1 MDPRLFAEWAQVDEH
16 LRGLISARDRRR
28 RASQHGQGR
37 PAAHHRSRTRGSGNP
52 AGAGARETDLVFI
65 VSREDSKTYTYLK
78 QALAC
83 QSVDV
88 IVDRRSGDRRQVW
101 QPATPDRRSGE
112 RRRHDVKTD
121 LQTYG
126 WALAPR

>member
-1 MDPRLFAEWAQVDEH
+1 MDPRLFAQWAQVDEH
-16 LRGLISARDRRR
+16 LRGLISSRDRRR
-28 RASQHGQGR
+28 RASQHGQGW
-37 PAAHHRSRTRGSGNP
+37 PAAHHWSRTRGSGNP
-52 AGAGARETDLVFI
+52 TGVRGADLVFI

-88 IVDRRSGDRRQVW
+88 IVDRRGGDRRRVW
-101 QPATPDRRSGE
+101 QLATPDRRSGD

>member
-1 MDPRLFAEWAQVDEH
+1 VDPRLFAEWAQVDEH

-28 RASQHGQGR
+28 RAGQDGQGG
-37 PAAHHRSRTRGSGNP
+37 PAAHHWSRTRGSGNP
-52 AGAGARETDLVFI
+52 TGARGADLVFI
-65 VSREDSKTYTYLK
+65 VSREDSKTHTYLK
-78 QALAC
+78 QALAY

-101 QPATPDRRSGE
+101 RSATPDRRGGD
-112 RRRHDVKTD
+112 RRRQDVKAD

-126 WALAPR
+126 WALVHR

>member
-1 MDPRLFAEWAQVDEH
+1 MDPVFSLNGRRLTSTCAV
-16 LRGLISARDRRR
+16 LISARDRRR
-28 RASQHGQGR
+28 RAGQHGRGR
-37 PAAHHRSRTRGSGNP
+37 PAAHHWSRTRGSGNP
-52 AGAGARETDLVFI
+52 TGPRGADLVFI

-101 QPATPDRRSGE
+101 QPATPDRRNGD

-126 WALAPR
+126 WALATR

>member
-16 LRGLISARDRRR
+16 LRGLISSRDRRR
-28 RASQHGQGR
+28 RAGQHGQGR
-37 PAAHHRSRTRGSGNP
+37 PAAHHWSRTRGSGHP
-52 AGAGARETDLVFI
+52 IGARGADVVFI

-88 IVDRRSGDRRQVW
+88 IVDRRSGDRRRVW
-101 QPATPDRRSGE
+101 RPATPDRRSGD

-126 WALAPR
+126 WALMHR

>member
-16 LRGLISARDRRR
+16 LRGLISSRDRRR
-28 RASQHGQGR
+28 RVGQHGQGR
-37 PAAHHRSRTRGSGNP
+37 PAAHHWSRTPGSGNP
-52 AGAGARETDLVFI
+52 TGPRGADLVFI
-65 VSREDSKTYTYLK
+65 VTREDSKTYAYLK

-88 IVDRRSGDRRQVW
+88 IMDRRSGDRRRVW
-101 QPATPDRRSGE
+101 RPATPDRRSGD
-112 RRRHDVKTD
+112 RRRHAVKTD

-126 WALAPR
+126 WALMHR

>member
-16 LRGLISARDRRR
+16 LRGVIGERDRRR
-28 RASQHGQGR
+28 RAGPHGQGR
-37 PAAHHRSRTRGSGNP
+37 PAAHHGSRTRSNGNP
-52 AGAGARETDLVFI
+52 IGVSRADLVFI
-65 VSREDSKTYTYLK
+65 VSREDSKTYAYLK

-88 IVDRRSGDRRQVW
+88 IVDRRSGDRRRVW
-101 QPATPDRRSGE
+101 QPATPDRRSGD